1 MLDFNQN
8 ESDRVGLNKGH
19 SGWLNSIL
27 GGQPTNTGNRIVL
40 FTTFRH
46 CVINFMFFFKENY
59 NKESLTEAFVKF
71 LEKESSPRTKPND
84 MPNLMN
90 VVQPIQISS
99 EITGVDIATSSTT
112 TKTTTNTSVPINVAV
127 QPMLFNEGLMQSFV
141 PERNSS
147 SILKDILSDS

>member
-1 MLDFNQN
+1 
-8 ESDRVGLNKGH
+8 
-19 SGWLNSIL
+19 
-27 GGQPTNTGNRIVL
+27 
-40 FTTFRH
+40 
-46 CVINFMFFFKENY
+46 MFKDNY

-90 VVQPIQISS
+90 IVQPIQISS
-99 EITGVDIATSSTT
+99 EITGVDIPTSSTT
-112 TKTTTNTSVPINVAV
+112 TTTNVPINVAV
-127 QPMLFNEGLMQSFV
+127 QPMLFNEGLLQSFV